1 MVAGMTETSN
11 RHDVTITAGR
21 DGGHLPNLAVFA
33 RSSGLPDVEAGDGAA
48 DDHALD
54 LRGALEDGEV
64 VRRSYPRLGLT
75 FEIRCLNLRYVD
87 DG

>member
-1 MVAGMTETSN
+1 MVATF
-11 RHDVTITAGR
+11 
-21 DGGHLPNLAVFA
+21 PNLAVFA

-64 VRRSYPRLGLT
+64 VRGGHRRLGLMFVIFRPT
-75 FEIRCLNLRYVD
+75 WRSS
-87 DG
+87 DGR